1 MRESF
6 LEFLVKAR
14 MRHEEELLRR
24 QSAGVVRTSFSGL
37 MLLHVRAGFPT
48 TSVPVLTSILRV
60 LKKKMHCFKSHLLL
74 LAEWLSGSVLLPP
87 IPLSPPLVHLSLSS
101 SVHDGQSV

>member
-1 MRESF
+1 MPERFEEELRTQSAGVFLTSFSQSSSEDSYVRNSF

-14 MRHEEELLRR
+14 MRHEEELCT

-48 TSVPVLTSILRV
+48 TSVPV
-60 LKKKMHCFKSHLLL
+60 F
-74 LAEWLSGSVLLPP
+74 
-87 IPLSPPLVHLSLSS
+87 
-101 SVHDGQSV
+101 D